1 MITKIRIKNFKKLK
15 DISFDLQNSVVL
27 IGPNNSGKTTILQ
40 ALTLLDLGLR
50 KLAENKHRQGKQ
62 RSGVAINRRDMLA
75 MPVSSSKYIWY
86 HQLVREIDRSQGSQK
101 TSNILIEIYAEG
113 ITNGVKWDVAIE
125 FDYSN
130 PESIYCRPI
139 KKEDT
144 EERYKID
151 PQKYQ
156 LNLAFLQPM
165 SGIATVEDKLT
176 PGSID
181 VRIGEGKT
189 ADVLRNICYQLLD
202 ADNSSF
208 KKEESEKYWKQLSS
222 IIETKFG
229 AKLDKP
235 FFIPETGK
243 IEMTYQE
250 DGRTYDLASAG
261 RGFQQTLLLLAYLFS
276 YPNRTLLLDEP
287 DAHLE
292 VIRQRETYE
301 MLTVI
306 ARDLGSQLIIASHS
320 EVVLNQAAESDIVI
334 AMFDETCQPLIS
346 KQQISQFRKLLTDI
360 GWDKY
365 YLAKSKK
372 HVLYF
377 EGATDFRILL
387 AFARKLSHP
396 VLNLLESA
404 NIVYTKDNVPKHA
417 QSNFHGLRA
426 IIPDL
431 TGVAIFDRL
440 EKDVNDEYLNILQW
454 KKRELENYF
463 SFPEILMKWAEGQA
477 QKLFGGPVFASHMAE
492 KMLKCI
498 QENTTPANMKDR
510 TSPWWANC
518 KMSDDYLPLIFES
531 FFNKIES
538 SESFHKGR
546 FYELVDFI
554 DLKDVDNEISEKL
567 DAILKILK

>member
-40 ALTLLDLGLR
+40 ALTLLDLGLK
-50 KLAENKHRQGKQ
+50 KLSENKHRQGKQ

-86 HQLVREIDRSQGSQK
+86 HQLVREIDRSQGPQK

-113 ITNGVKWDVAIE
+113 ITNGIKWDVAVE
-125 FDYSN
+125 FDYAN
-130 PESIYCRPI
+130 PESIYCRPL
-139 KKEDT
+139 KKEGS

-165 SGIATVEDKLT
+165 SGIATIEDKLT

-202 ADNSSF
+202 PDNSIL
-208 KKEESEKYWKQLSS
+208 KKEESERYWKELSS
-222 IIETKFG
+222 IIEIKFG
-229 AKLDKP
+229 AKLNKP
-235 FFIPETGK
+235 VFIPETGK

-306 ARDLGSQLIIASHS
+306 ARELNSQLIIASHS
-320 EVVLNQAAESDIVI
+320 EVVLNQAAENDTVV
-334 AMFDETCQPLIS
+334 ALFDQNCQPLIS

-360 GWDKY
+360 GWDRY

-372 HVLYF
+372 HILYF

-387 AFARKLSHP
+387 AFARKLNHP
-396 VLNLLESA
+396 VLQLLESA
-404 NIVYTKDNVPKHA
+404 NIFYTKDNIPKHA
-417 QSNFHGLRA
+417 QNNFHGLRN

-431 TGVAIFDRL
+431 KGIAIFDRL
-440 EKDVNDEYLNILQW
+440 EKEISDDYINILQW
-454 KKRELENYF
+454 RKRELENYF
-463 SFPEILMKWAEGQA
+463 SFPEVLMRWAAEQA
-477 QKLFGGPVFASHMAE
+477 LKLFGGPVFASHLTEIME
-492 KMLKCI
+492 ECI
-498 QENTTPANMKDR
+498 QENTAPANLKDR
-510 TSPWWANC
+510 NASWWINC
-518 KMSDDYLPLIFES
+518 KMSDDYLPLIFEN
-531 FFNKIES
+531 FYNKIER
-538 SESFHKGR
+538 SENFNKGR
-546 FYELVDFI
+546 FYELVDFLNI
-554 DLKDVDNEISEKL
+554 EDVDKEIIEKL
-567 DAILKILK
+567 NAILKVLE